1 MRNDILKFKKEGLRA
16 LNFFFF
22 LLQFPVVVA
31 SYSELEDS
39 KLIYLEKLVE
49 EGRLKS
55 TKDICVWCIRQ
66 NVQYQILYQP
76 KLRDLFKHPIT
87 IYEYKHMQNCLRRIR
102 EE

>member
-1 MRNDILKFKKEGLRA
+1 MRNDILKLKKEGLRA
-16 LNFFFF
+16 LNFFDKG
-22 LLQFPVVVA
+22 LQFPVVVA

-39 KLIYLEKLVE
+39 KLIYLENLIE

-76 KLRDLFKHPIT
+76 KRSDLFKHPIR
-87 IYEYKHMQNCLRRIR
+87 IYEYRHLQNSLKKIR
-102 EE
+102 E